1 MAAGI
6 EQSLLD
12 FLQEPVFLLTPQG
25 RIMRANAAAL
35 RLIGGDRSGEDLGS
49 FLETPSNEF
58 RAWLRCCSGTS
69 SPMAGQLLFRQPEA
83 GPRRLRMQGARLRET
98 GGHVMIAVRCTAPDS
113 DRFSVLKKEV
123 AQLNAEAHARRQ
135 RQSLLEE
142 ALHRNMIMLRE
153 LNHRVKN
160 NIQLMVGLF
169 SAAIRETGSEEVRDV
184 LQAANQ
190 RLLAVGAAQA
200 LMYETQQVSMVSSA
214 AFLEALASTL
224 SVTLGP
230 EVRLE
235 VSATEG
241 RLSSEATFPLA
252 LIVNE
257 LVTNAV
263 KHGLR
268 GGTGAVRIVL
278 DRQGHEFTLIVQ
290 DDGPGI
296 VTAGS
301 WRRSSGLGIVKGLCR
316 QLGAELRIEKQDGAR
331 IIVRFTDS
339 GNEFLT

>member
-12 FLQEPVFLLTPQG
+12 FLQEPIFLLTPQG
-25 RIMRANAAAL
+25 RIMRTNAAAL
-35 RLIGGDRSGEDLGS
+35 RLVGGDRTGEDLGS
-49 FLETPSNEF
+49 SLETPPDEL
-58 RAWLRCCSGTS
+58 RAWLRRCSGTS
-69 SPMAGQLLFRQPEA
+69 SPVAGQLLFRQPE
-83 GPRRLRMQGARLRET
+83 GGTRCLRVQGARLREA
-98 GGHVMIAVRCTAPDS
+98 GGQVLIAVRCTVAEA
-113 DRFSVLKKEV
+113 DRFSLLKKEV

-142 ALHRNMIMLRE
+142 ALHRNTIMLRE

-169 SAAIRETGSEEVRDV
+169 SAAIRETGSKEVKDV

-200 LMYETQQVSMVSSA
+200 LMYETQQVSRVSSA
-214 AFLEALASTL
+214 AFLEALTRTL

-241 RLSSEATFPLA
+241 QLTSDATFPLA
-252 LIVNE
+252 LILNE

-268 GGTGAVRIVL
+268 GGAGAVRIVL
-278 DRQGHEFTLIVQ
+278 DVKGDEFTLIVQ

-296 VTAGS
+296 ATAETG
-301 WRRSSGLGIVKGLCR
+301 RRSSGLGLVRGLCR
-316 QLGAELRIEKQDGAR
+316 QLGAELRVENHNGAR
-331 IIVRFTDS
+331 IIVRFTDCCD
-339 GNEFLT
+339 EARP